1 MIYVFPGMGADRS
14 MYTGAWRTLP
24 DCKFIEWPTYGGEDS
39 IAAIAKR
46 ITAER
51 KIQAGDVLIG
61 SSLGGIVACEMAKI
75 TPVRSVV
82 LVGSAKKKEEI
93 SGFLS
98 VIHPLVELAP
108 LAFLQLLAGKIPSDV
123 AQMFSK
129 GQAEFIRAMC
139 RAIFEWEGLGDE
151 RVSLLRIHGSKDRVI
166 PLPEG
171 VQHILDGGHLIAMT
185 HSQECVDIIRAFH
198 ALQPTPLSRRG

>member
-1 MIYVFPGMGADRS
+1 MLYAFPGMGARRS
-14 MYTGAWRTLP
+14 MYAGAWGTLP
-24 DCKFIEWPTYGGEDS
+24 NCKFIDWPNFRGENS

-46 ITAER
+46 ITNEQR
-51 KIQAGDVLIG
+51 IQSGDVLIG
-61 SSLGGIVACEMAKI
+61 SSLGGIIACEMATI
-75 TPVRSVV
+75 TAVRSIV

-98 VIHPLVELAP
+98 LIHPLVDLAP
-108 LAFLQLLAGKIPSDV
+108 LAFIQRLAGTIPSDV

-139 RAIFEWEGLGDE
+139 RAIFEWEGLDDE

-166 PLPEG
+166 PLPAG

-185 HSQECVDIIRAFH
+185 HSQECVDIIKAYQR
-198 ALQPTPLSRRG
+198 LQR